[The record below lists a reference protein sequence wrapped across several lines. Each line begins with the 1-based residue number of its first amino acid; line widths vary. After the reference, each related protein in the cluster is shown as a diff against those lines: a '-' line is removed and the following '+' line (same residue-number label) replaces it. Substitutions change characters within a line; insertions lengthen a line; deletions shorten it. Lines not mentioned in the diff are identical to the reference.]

1 MKNKFTGA
9 DCFDKHNELKSYYTK
24 NKANLF
30 FSAIN
35 EIKLKLHFKEFNV

>member
-24 NKANLF
+24 EQ
-30 FSAIN
+30 S
-35 EIKLKLHFKEFNV
+35 KLIFQCHK